1 MGERMTRKIN
11 HIGIAVNNI
20 QDFVAL
26 YRDVLGLEYSGEE
39 FIEDQ
44 KVKVAFFDI
53 GESRIELLEPTAP
66 DSPVAKFI
74 EKRGEG
80 MHHIAVSSDDIE
92 KDLKEMKEKGIKLID
107 EVPRNGAHGTKIAF
121 IHPKETKV
129 LLELTEEKH

>member
-1 MGERMTRKIN
+1 MKRKIN
-11 HIGIAVNNI
+11 HIGIAVKSI
-20 QDFVAL
+20 QDFITL

-39 FIEDQ
+39 IVEDQ

-53 GESRIELLEPTAP
+53 GESRIELLEPTSP

-80 MHHIAVSSDDIE
+80 MHHLSVSSDNIE
-92 KDLKEMKEKGIKLID
+92 KDLESMKSKGIKLID
-107 EVPRNGAHGTKIAF
+107 EVPRRGAHGTKIAF

>member
-1 MGERMTRKIN
+1 MKRKIN

-20 QDFVAL
+20 QDFITL

-39 FIEDQ
+39 IVEDQ

-80 MHHIAVSSDDIE
+80 MHHLSVSSENIE
-92 KDLKEMKEKGIKLID
+92 KDLEEMKKKGIRLID
-107 EVPRNGAHGTKIAF
+107 EVPRKGAHGTKIAF

-129 LLELTEEKH
+129 LLELTEETH